1 MANIFLTPT
10 AEFKPFSYA
19 EMLAPIA
26 AYQEAYD
33 AYDAQ
38 LNTLA
43 EDAAAKAFNFAAQD
57 TKEKAQ

>member
-19 EMLAPIA
+19 EMLAPVA

-33 AYDAQ
+33 D
-38 LNTLA
+38 NNHI
-43 EDAAAKAFNFAAQD
+43 AFY
-57 TKEKAQ
+57 EL

>member
-33 AYDAQ
+33 AYDASP
-38 LNTLA
+38 NSSKTALA
-43 EDAAAKAFNFAAQD
+43 SSLSV
-57 TKEKAQ
+57 